1 MGGSGAHQAS
11 EVLAKAKHLKE
22 EANKKHK
29 AGRFEEAIKL
39 YTDALALPLLPKEEL
54 AVLHSNRSA
63 AHLADGDLRSALQ
76 DGKEAQR
83 MRPTWPKGY
92 FRKGQVLF
100 LQRQWTKALKGTL
113 AQSPSRRACHSSALS
128 LFVVCVCVCTC
139 VRAICSVR
147 VGLRS

>member
-1 MGGSGAHQAS
+1 MGGSVAHQAS
-11 EVLAKAKHLKE
+11 EVLVKAKHLKE

-63 AHLADGDLRSALQ
+63 AHLADGDLSSALQ
-76 DGKEAQR
+76 DAKEAQR
-83 MRPTWPKGY
+83 LRPTWPKGY

-100 LQRQWTKALKGTL
+100 LQRKWPKALKGTSHI
-113 AQSPSRRACHSSALS
+113 AVWRACLVCVTQS
-128 LFVVCVCVCTC
+128 LFVCVCVFVRVRVRVN
-139 VRAICSVR
+139 VRACV
-147 VGLRS
+147 